1 MMAEPIDT
9 EAADGETDGEDDW
22 ALADLLRVVDIL
34 AEGRWATTGRFVI
47 LTKDLTEQ
55 QVGWLDSLT
64 VEPPARTEGRP

>member
-1 MMAEPIDT
+1 MAEPIDT
-9 EAADGETDGEDDW
+9 EAADGETDGEADW